1 MSGLLLLSASAAMAE
16 LRLAVSKTPLSLP
29 LYVAAQKGFFAEQ
42 GLDVKLAAC
51 EGGYRCLKEMLAGR
65 ADIATVGDLPIVLNS
80 FERTDYAVI
89 GTLVT
94 SSDDVKLIAHARSRI
109 SKPLHLAGKRVGA
122 VIGSASQYFLELYL
136 LTAGVDPQGV
146 TLVALQP
153 EHMLAAL
160 QGGEVDAVAIWE
172 PHAYLSTKALGSSAV
187 VLPHAS
193 GYLLTFNLVAHRRL
207 VGARDDD
214 MIRLLKAI
222 VRAERF
228 IQERPDEAKAI
239 LRTSLQLDQPFIEWV
254 WGGMAYRLSLD
265 QSLISTM
272 EGEAR
277 WARREGHVKGASPN
291 FLGLLHS
298 APLKAVKPSA
308 VGVNR

>member
-1 MSGLLLLSASAAMAE
+1 
-16 LRLAVSKTPLSLP
+16 
-29 LYVAAQKGFFAEQ
+29 
-42 GLDVKLAAC
+42 
-51 EGGYRCLKEMLAGR
+51 
-65 ADIATVGDLPIVLNS
+65 
-80 FERTDYAVI
+80 
-89 GTLVT
+89 
-94 SSDDVKLIAHARSRI
+94 
-109 SKPLHLAGKRVGA
+109 
-122 VIGSASQYFLELYL
+122 
-136 LTAGVDPQGV
+136 
-146 TLVALQP
+146 
-153 EHMLAAL
+153 
-160 QGGEVDAVAIWE
+160 
-172 PHAYLSTKALGSSAV
+172 
-187 VLPHAS
+187 
-193 GYLLTFNLVAHRRL
+193 
-207 VGARDDD
+207 